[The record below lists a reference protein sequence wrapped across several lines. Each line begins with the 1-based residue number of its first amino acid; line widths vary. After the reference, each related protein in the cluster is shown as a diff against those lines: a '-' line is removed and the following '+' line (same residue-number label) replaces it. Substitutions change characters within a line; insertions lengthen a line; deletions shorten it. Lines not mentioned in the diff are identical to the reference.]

1 MQASGELGSE
11 DCQSSRHIPVCYQIL
26 KKEKQLYAIFL
37 ENLPVEYLD
46 RDKYEIKDIF
56 DGFSR
61 KTWRIFFVDS
71 LVLSWLFCSDFP
83 SVHYLVTIHCSSTI
97 VQLLTLWPS
106 ILTVI
111 PRDALLV
118 GIHFLIKIW
127 CFFCNF
133 LAGSSHF
140 LANFL
145 VCTVESLEVVFYYL

>member
-1 MQASGELGSE
+1 MVVQCFFEVYIGTMLKRDMIGSE
-11 DCQSSRHIPVCYQIL
+11 DCQSSRHIPVCYQTL
-26 KKEKQLYAIFL
+26 KKEKQLYSVFL

-46 RDKYEIKDIF
+46 TDKYAIKDIF
-56 DGFSR
+56 DGFSL

-83 SVHYLVTIHCSSTI
+83 SVHYLVTIYCSSTI
-97 VQLLTLWPS
+97 VQLLTL
-106 ILTVI
+106 
-111 PRDALLV
+111 
-118 GIHFLIKIW
+118 W

>member
-1 MQASGELGSE
+1 MVVQCFFEVYIGTMLKKDMIGSE

-26 KKEKQLYAIFL
+26 KKEKQLYSIFL

-97 VQLLTLWPS
+97 VQLLTLWKKCVRTMAQRMR
-106 ILTVI
+106 I
-111 PRDALLV
+111 ALKYMQV
-118 GIHFLIKIW
+118 SCQTNCHYFISGQDP
-127 CFFCNF
+127 
-133 LAGSSHF
+133 
-140 LANFL
+140 
-145 VCTVESLEVVFYYL
+145 